1 MRSITQEG
9 LFLKKNYGKQH
20 FRSVL
25 TVFHGLLPIFGAS
38 FFKSS
43 NFADLPISSYLTL
56 LVLVLFFL
64 SFPVIPPSAFP
75 ARVITASSSSCL
87 FCPGSGGR
95 RRGPGFGSLLEAEDD
110 DTTRKRRSGRTWTE
124 SHKDRCNQ
132 NVLKLPY
139 PAVKKIQC
147 CNYNEKCLFCCE
159 ILNFLFLG
167 FKTGKGFR
175 EIQNRHKNNVVIT
188 ML

>member
-1 MRSITQEG
+1 MGQKNKDLFHCFHSLNKRKTVRSITQEG

-20 FRSVL
+20 FRPVL

-56 LVLVLFFL
+56 LVLVLVL
-64 SFPVIPPSAFP
+64 SFPVIPPSSASS
-75 ARVITASSSSCL
+75 AGEITASSSR
-87 FCPGSGGR
+87 FPPPSGGR

-110 DTTRKRRSGRTWTE
+110 ATRKRRTRRTWTE
-124 SHKDRCNQ
+124 FHKDRCNQ

-139 PAVKKIQC
+139 PAVKK
-147 CNYNEKCLFCCE
+147 F
-159 ILNFLFLG
+159 
-167 FKTGKGFR
+167 
-175 EIQNRHKNNVVIT
+175 NVVIT
-188 ML
+188 RNVCSVAKFWISLFF